1 MYVYSVLVLNG
12 LVLGVAGELGGIV
25 EVSRGDRFAYRI
37 RIVRVGASFN
47 LNTYIIHTYIHTYL
61 RYHSALNVLSTDYAY
76 IHPYINT
83 YTQCIEYRIIQ
94 T

>member
-12 LVLGVAGELGGIV
+12 LVLGVAGELGRVV

-37 RIVRVGASFN
+37 CIVRVGASFN
-47 LNTYIIHTYIHTYL
+47 LHTYIHTYIHTYM
-61 RYHSALNVLSTDYAY
+61 H
-76 IHPYINT
+76 T
-83 YTQCIEYRIIQ
+83 YTQSIECRIKK